1 VEIHKKYAKPVFS
14 GFAYRIV
21 LINLTIFCQSR
32 KDTGHLSFGFLL
44 MPLLVSFFWKAA
56 AFFLLFRMLFG
67 TLTVT
72 LEAVFLKRANLF
84 LMYKRVLQ
92 F

>member
-1 VEIHKKYAKPVFS
+1 MDSHLFCCVMIKLSYFS
-14 GFAYRIV
+14 F
-21 LINLTIFCQSR
+21 S
-32 KDTGHLSFGFLL
+32 FLL